1 MFELNIEKYNMNELL
16 ELFSINKN
24 ELYDITTINNKYQI
38 LTNNV
43 SRSNKPKEEIKETL
57 LFLEN
62 VKNKLILNLSNK
74 SNRTLINSTNATI
87 NQSTS
92 QINPLLS
99 SISSKSSNLFVDK
112 LITIDTRFREK
123 FDNNNTNFT
132 YHMSETIKNIN
143 LMELVSLEIPQIYC
157 IMSRRYKN
165 SHFVVSF
172 GENKEHMIILPDIYT
187 VDSHFENYE
196 NYVNFINTVNLTFT
210 NSTDELLKRCKFL
223 LGQQTQG
230 VTIVKHIYFAFNKEG
245 LDETA
250 MPEHVELDFSKTID
264 NKEAM
269 SDIRSRLGWKL
280 GFRKDK
286 ILLKDPNMDEINNN
300 YFVDNLNIDT
310 SQLSNYFLEKAQ
322 APIELISSK
331 YIYLVLD
338 EFTSNK
344 LETIIPHELTL
355 KGCEVDYPIGGNI
368 LAKILFDSGSI
379 YYQVNRLVSIKRKYT
394 GPVDIKNMR
403 ISLIDEF
410 GRILD
415 IDNSDW
421 SFSIRVSSDN

>member
-1 MFELNIEKYNMNELL
+1 MFELNIEKYKMDELL
-16 ELFSINKN
+16 ELFSINTN
-24 ELYDITTINNKYQI
+24 ELYDITTINNKYQ
-38 LTNNV
+38 LLSNSV
-43 SRSNKPKEEIKETL
+43 SRSNKSKEEIKETL

-62 VKNKLILNLSNK
+62 VKNKLILNLSNR

-92 QINPLLS
+92 QINPLVS

-132 YHMSETIKNIN
+132 YYMNETIKNISS
-143 LMELVSLEIPQIYC
+143 MELVSLEIPQIYC
-157 IMSRRYKN
+157 IMSRRYRN
-165 SHFVVSF
+165 SHFAVSF

-187 VDSHFENYE
+187 IDSHFENYE
-196 NYVNFINTVNLTFT
+196 NYIDFVNTINLTFT
-210 NSTDELLKRCKFL
+210 NSTDELLKRCKFI
-223 LGQQTQG
+223 LGDQGHG

-245 LDETA
+245 LDETT
-250 MPEHVELDFSKTID
+250 MPEYVELDFTKTID
-264 NKEAM
+264 NNDAM

-280 GFRKDK
+280 GFRNDK
-286 ILLKDPNMDEINNN
+286 ILLKEANVNEINNN
-300 YFVDNLNIDT
+300 YFVNNLNIDT
-310 SQLSNYFLEKAQ
+310 SELSNYLLAKAK
-322 APIELISSK
+322 APIELLSSK

-379 YYQVNRLVSIKRKYT
+379 YYQVNRLVTIKRKYT

-421 SFSIRVSSDN
+421 SFSIRVSSND

>member
-1 MFELNIEKYNMNELL
+1 
-16 ELFSINKN
+16 
-24 ELYDITTINNKYQI
+24 
-38 LTNNV
+38 
-43 SRSNKPKEEIKETL
+43 
-57 LFLEN
+57 
-62 VKNKLILNLSNK
+62 
-74 SNRTLINSTNATI
+74 
-87 NQSTS
+87 
-92 QINPLLS
+92 
-99 SISSKSSNLFVDK
+99 
-112 LITIDTRFREK
+112 
-123 FDNNNTNFT
+123 
-132 YHMSETIKNIN
+132 
-143 LMELVSLEIPQIYC
+143 MELVSLEIPQIYC
-157 IMSRRYKN
+157 IMSKRYKN

-196 NYVNFINTVNLTFT
+196 NYINFINTVNLTFT
-210 NSTDELLKRCKFL
+210 NSTDDLLKRCKFL
-223 LGQQTQG
+223 LGEQTQG

-245 LDETA
+245 LDETT

-300 YFVDNLNIDT
+300 YFVDNFNIDT